1 MATRAIKLI
10 NLLARSCL
18 GLSMHYRLL
27 ATRLH
32 TQQGYGCENKKRS
45 YANWK
50 TDFFNAHNSIL
61 IPFLIARLLL
71 NQIAKTKFLL
81 NFLF

>member
-10 NLLARSCL
+10 NLLARGCL
-18 GLSMHYRLL
+18 SLGMHYRLL

-32 TQQGYGCENKKRS
+32 TQQGCGHENKKRS

-50 TDFFNAHNSIL
+50 TDFFNAHNGIL